1 MRISLSL
8 LAMISI
14 LSFGCKHEEPKKCKE
29 ARIVE
34 FCRPEIIR
42 HPQTGEYISTT
53 TQYEL
58 INREVNSF
66 VNSGWQYAGPLHNDG
81 INCLNVLFV
90 RDTTQC
96 PVTQDAGVSR

>member
-1 MRISLSL
+1 
-8 LAMISI
+8 MISM

-34 FCRPEIIR
+34 FCRPE
-42 HPQTGEYISTT
+42 PFTDSTGQFIGSVAQIEI
-53 TQYEL
+53 QKQ
-58 INREVNSF
+58 IVNSL
-66 VNSGWQYAGPLHNDG
+66 VSSGWQYAGPLHNDG

-96 PVTQDAGVSR
+96 PVTQDAGVER